1 MTIRILGPHERGR
14 FAPEAWGYLL
24 GLGNAGALSSRELE
38 SVIERALSQVDGRIT
53 RDDLR
58 TLLEG
63 IGFDDGRS
71 GDDTQT
77 VH

>member
-24 GLGNAGALSSRELE
+24 ALESTGALSPLELE

-53 RDDLR
+53 RDDLH

-63 IGFDDGRS
+63 FGFDDPRS
-71 GDDTQT
+71 SEDNQT

>member
-1 MTIRILGPHERGR
+1 MTIRVLGPHERGR

-24 GLGNAGALSSRELE
+24 GLGNSGTVSPVELE
-38 SVIERALSQVDGRIT
+38 AIIERALSQVDGRIS

-63 IGFDDGRS
+63 IGFEDGRS
-71 GDDTQT
+71 SDDNQT